1 MIASIKDFQLI
12 FIQPHPKFKGLVY
25 KGLCAITG
33 YWSQLA
39 K

>member
-12 FIQPHPKFKGLVY
+12 FIQLCPKLKGLVY
-25 KGLCAITG
+25 KGLGAITG